1 MNSSPLPSAPASRL
15 PSVHPL
21 YWLLAMALAHVAVRV
36 AVSPALKWDEA
47 EQMLWSQ
54 QLALGYGS
62 QPPLYTWLQWLANQV
77 FGPSVLAL
85 SALKHA
91 LLALSFALMYLAGR
105 ELLDERGAFWA
116 SASMLLLPPLG
127 WASVRDQ
134 THTILVT
141 AMTCGAWWLLM
152 RIARQPR
159 PRDFALLGLVCGC
172 GLLAKYSF
180 ALVAAA
186 MLVAALS
193 VPETR
198 RALLSPGWW
207 WAPVVGLAVV
217 LPHAVWLA
225 SHLAE
230 ATAETIGKMNI
241 QPQGSM
247 VSGLGQML
255 GQGVA
260 GTVALWALIALWA
273 FRSAWWRPPLA
284 PASAPMHRVFMR
296 YLLLVMLALL
306 GMVVFAGVSSCK
318 GRWVV
323 PLLCVLPLAAFAVR
337 PELQRHARGGRYS
350 AAIAVVAVAILIA
363 AGARPWISG
372 LRGDVDELNH
382 PALQLADALRQAGY
396 DGTSPIIAADHMMA
410 GMLRLRFPD
419 APVDACTSA
428 EEDVATC
435 VAGHAAR
442 SQRAGAGM
450 LLISR
455 TDRVEPGWWTKA
467 QAGIAPQP
475 VQSIRL
481 PFRMVREGT
490 PPAHYEYIWQPPQRQ
505 P

>member
-1 MNSSPLPSAPASRL
+1 MALWYGLNPLP
-15 PSVHPL
+15 
-21 YWLLAMALAHVAVRV
+21 
-36 AVSPALKWDEA
+36 
-47 EQMLWSQ
+47 
-54 QLALGYGS
+54 
-62 QPPLYTWLQWLANQV
+62 
-77 FGPSVLAL
+77 
-85 SALKHA
+85 
-91 LLALSFALMYLAGR
+91 
-105 ELLDERGAFWA
+105 
-116 SASMLLLPPLG
+116 
-127 WASVRDQ
+127 
-134 THTILVT
+134 
-141 AMTCGAWWLLM
+141 
-152 RIARQPR
+152 
-159 PRDFALLGLVCGC
+159 
-172 GLLAKYSF
+172 
-180 ALVAAA
+180 
-186 MLVAALS
+186 
-193 VPETR
+193 
-198 RALLSPGWW
+198 
-207 WAPVVGLAVV
+207 
-217 LPHAVWLA
+217 
-225 SHLAE
+225 
-230 ATAETIGKMNI
+230 
-241 QPQGSM
+241 
-247 VSGLGQML
+247 
-255 GQGVA
+255 
-260 GTVALWALIALWA
+260 
-273 FRSAWWRPPLA
+273 
-284 PASAPMHRVFMR
+284 
-296 YLLLVMLALL
+296 
-306 GMVVFAGVSSCK
+306 VSSFK